1 MAKIN
6 DWEYT
11 DGEQNV
17 ITYTIN
23 ITSNRF
29 RFEDISLQFLSED
42 KGKHFLVIT
51 DSADRWT
58 KDFTFLSKAQSAALF
73 SGFRV
78 FPDYWLV
85 DAVLVSNPN
94 SAQALKG

>member
-6 DWEYT
+6 NWEYT

-29 RFEDISLQFLSED
+29 RFDDISLQFVSED
-42 KGKHFLVIT
+42 KGKHF
-51 DSADRWT
+51 
-58 KDFTFLSKAQSAALF
+58 
-73 SGFRV
+73 
-78 FPDYWLV
+78 
-85 DAVLVSNPN
+85 
-94 SAQALKG
+94 